1 MSGATVTLHPRIA
14 FALIELLLVV
24 GLIGILATTAI
35 PSFQNTKG
43 RANAAALRG
52 DLRNLAVAQEAY
64 FYDHPRCGV
73 PSSSVPCRRLQRS
86 KGFPPA
92 SEAGSHMT
100 MFNDHV
106 R

>member
-1 MSGATVTLHPRIA
+1 MTPRPRIA

-24 GLIGILATTAI
+24 GLIGILAAIAI

-52 DLRNLAVAQEAY
+52 DLRNLAVAPEAY

-73 PSSSVPCRRLQRS
+73 PSSSVPCHRRLQRS

-92 SEAGSHMT
+92 SEAGSCMT